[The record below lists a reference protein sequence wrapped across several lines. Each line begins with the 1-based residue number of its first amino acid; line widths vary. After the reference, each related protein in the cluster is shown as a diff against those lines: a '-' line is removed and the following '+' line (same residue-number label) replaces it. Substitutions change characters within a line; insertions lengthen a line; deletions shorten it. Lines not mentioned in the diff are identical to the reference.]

1 MLPQGRMIATAGQAG
16 AAMNA
21 LTSRSSLALFGVNLG
36 IIGLAIAQDWTLPT
50 ILASYWLQSVI
61 IGLFQARKMADLT
74 VFSTEGVK
82 MNDRPVDP
90 TPATKYG
97 MVAFFLVH
105 YGFFHLVYAL
115 FILQYG
121 AIAWGDVAISGFAFF
136 ANHLFSYL
144 DNRHRA
150 RKTPP
155 NIGTMMAF
163 PYIRILP
170 MHAFILGGALLA
182 ATGGW
187 AIAFFMVLK
196 TVADEAMH
204 IIEHRSDSV

>member
-1 MLPQGRMIATAGQAG
+1 ML
-16 AAMNA
+16 A
-21 LTSRSSLALFGVNLG
+21 LDALQSRSSLALLGVNLG
-36 IIGLAIAQDWTLPT
+36 VIALAITQDWSLPT

-74 VFSTEGVK
+74 LFSTEGVK
-82 MNDRPVDP
+82 MNDTPVEP
-90 TPATKYG
+90 TPGTKRS

-121 AIAWGDVAISGFAFF
+121 AIAWADVAICGLAFF

-144 DNRHRA
+144 DNRNRP
-150 RKTPP
+150 RKAPP
-155 NIGTMMAF
+155 NIGAMMAF

-196 TVADEAMH
+196 TVADEVMH
-204 IIEHRSDSV
+204 AIEHRSEAVG

>member
-1 MLPQGRMIATAGQAG
+1 
-16 AAMNA
+16 MNA
-21 LTSRSSLALFGVNLG
+21 LTSRSSLALLAVNLG
-36 IIGLAIAQDWTLPT
+36 VIGLAITQDWSLPT

-61 IGLFQARKMADLT
+61 IGLFQAQKMANLA

-82 MNDRPVDP
+82 MNDMPVDP
-90 TPATKYG
+90 TPATRRG

-115 FILQYG
+115 FIVQYG
-121 AIAWGDVAISGFAFF
+121 AIAWGDVAISGLAFF

-144 DNRHRA
+144 DSRGRV

-155 NIGTMMAF
+155 NIGAMMAF

-187 AIAFFMVLK
+187 AIALFMVLK
-196 TVADEAMH
+196 TIADEAMH
-204 IIEHRSDSV
+204 VIEHRSDSV

>member
-1 MLPQGRMIATAGQAG
+1 MQA
-16 AAMNA
+16 
-21 LTSRSSLALFGVNLG
+21 LYSRSSLALLCVNLG
-36 IIGLAIAQDWTLPT
+36 VIAVAMAQDWSLPT

-61 IGLFQARKMADLT
+61 IGLFQALKMVTLT

-82 MNDRPVDP
+82 MNDRPVAP

-97 MVAFFLVH
+97 MVAFFLLH
-105 YGFFHLVYAL
+105 YGLFHAVYAL
-115 FILQYG
+115 FIVQSG
-121 AIAWGDVAISGFAFF
+121 AIAWGDVAMSGAAFA

-144 DNRHRA
+144 DNRNRA

-182 ATGGW
+182 PTGGW
-187 AIAFFMVLK
+187 AIALFMLLK
-196 TVADEAMH
+196 TIADETMH
-204 IIEHRSDSV
+204 AIEHRDAMVNA